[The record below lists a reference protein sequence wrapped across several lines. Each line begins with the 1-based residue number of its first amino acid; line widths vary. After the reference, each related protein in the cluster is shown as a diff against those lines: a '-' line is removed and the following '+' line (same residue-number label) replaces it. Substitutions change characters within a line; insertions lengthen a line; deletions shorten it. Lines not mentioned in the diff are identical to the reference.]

1 MATASRATAAWN
13 TLGYLLYMVL
23 VVVGA
28 LEVWVSFFFA
38 MATDA
43 CHDSAC
49 DASYHV
55 WPAMV
60 AVWVGVGAVLL
71 LTLIVMLRNSSLG
84 NAVIGWPFLGLLGLG
99 FVYLIADAILH

>member
-1 MATASRATAAWN
+1 MANPSKATAAWN
-13 TLGYLLYMVL
+13 ILGYLLYLVL

-28 LEVWVSFFFA
+28 LEVWVSLFFG

-60 AVWVGVGAVLL
+60 VMWGGVGAVLL
-71 LTLIVMLRNSSLG
+71 ATLIVMLRNSSRG
-84 NAVIGWPFLGLLGLG
+84 NAVIGWPFLGLAGLGLV
-99 FVYLIADAILH
+99 FVVAYSILH

>member
-1 MATASRATAAWN
+1 MATASRATPAWN

-38 MATDA
+38 MATDG

-49 DASYHV
+49 DSSYHV

-60 AVWVGVGAVLL
+60 AMWVGVGAVLL
-71 LTLIVMLRNSSLG
+71 LTLIVMLRNSSRG

-99 FVYLIADAILH
+99 LVFVIAYSIVH